1 MYSIL
6 KVRSSWVCSLR
17 WIPNCCGFCLQE
29 PSLPGSHGVNPKKIL
44 SCFWQGEGKNNP
56 VKYLFMAH
64 SPRERL
70 PKTYPKRISP
80 STFLCH
86 WERKRASRKRV
97 VMLKLEKKAQG
108 KHQRDTSWRS
118 QARHTG
124 PLKPWDLTWRVEN
137 TSVPHTSLPCQ
148 QCSSIIA
155 RLQLQELQDTG
166 SLWGGWFR
174 EIQNQE
180 SRQKQGHERSLQ
192 A

>member
-1 MYSIL
+1 
-6 KVRSSWVCSLR
+6 
-17 WIPNCCGFCLQE
+17 
-29 PSLPGSHGVNPKKIL
+29 
-44 SCFWQGEGKNNP
+44 
-56 VKYLFMAH
+56 
-64 SPRERL
+64 
-70 PKTYPKRISP
+70 
-80 STFLCH
+80 
-86 WERKRASRKRV
+86 
-97 VMLKLEKKAQG
+97 MLKLEKKAQG

-180 SRQKQGHERSLQ
+180 SRRNKDTRGICRLKHLRLLKTPATASLWADETHPHSNACLPHFLLPVVVPSNYQTRNLKQLWLLC
-192 A
+192 